1 MTKLVGGDGRTH
13 IESRLMRESLQDRGV
28 LSKTES
34 ERDLQI
40 FPDVSLVSIG
50 GQSIFDRG
58 KDAILP
64 LVDELAAAKR
74 RHKFVIGVGGGT
86 RVRHTVSIAMDLG
99 LPTGGIAQLVGAME
113 ELNAI
118 LLNALLAPHGSM
130 PMQRDH
136 FWDLPLYFDAGIT
149 PIAISVPPFH
159 FWEPPPLEGA
169 VPMHGSDFGLF
180 QLAEVL
186 GMKQLI
192 FVKDED
198 GLYDKDP
205 KRHAD
210 AKHIPKIALEELVK
224 NPPKENILERD
235 LRDVLGVG
243 VALRILVVQAV
254 LVLDEDQLLH
264 AEHLG
269 ELEQPEVRAVH
280 RHRAFEWRR
289 LPEVKR
295 RDRDRDRR
303 DAGIEV
309 QRQIP
314 EVIALHRHRAVR
326 REQRVQEDRVQLLHR
341 ADELGDAAG
350 RKPEVHRD
358 RDGVAHSRAAAD
370 ADH

>member
-1 MTKLVGGDGRTH
+1 MTKLVSGDGRTH
-13 IESRLMRESLQDRGV
+13 IQSRLMRESLQDRSV
-28 LSKTES
+28 LSQTDS

-64 LVDELAAAKR
+64 LVAEIAEVKK
-74 RHKFVIGVGGGT
+74 RHKMLIGVGGGT

-159 FWEPPPLEGA
+159 LWEPPPIEGA

-186 GMKQLI
+186 GMKQVI
-192 FVKDED
+192 YVKDED

-210 AKHIPKIALEELVK
+210 AKKYGRITLEELLA
-224 NPPKENILERD
+224 NPPQENILDEEMFRTWAEAKNLKRIVIVNGLVPGQLAKALD
-235 LRDVLGVG
+235 GEDVGT
-243 VALRILVVQAV
+243 
-254 LVLDEDQLLH
+254 
-264 AEHLG
+264 
-269 ELEQPEVRAVH
+269 
-280 RHRAFEWRR
+280 
-289 LPEVKR
+289 
-295 RDRDRDRR
+295 
-303 DAGIEV
+303 
-309 QRQIP
+309 
-314 EVIALHRHRAVR
+314 VITK
-326 REQRVQEDRVQLLHR
+326 
-341 ADELGDAAG
+341 GGAA
-350 RKPEVHRD
+350 
-358 RDGVAHSRAAAD
+358 
-370 ADH
+370 

>member
-13 IESRLMRESLQDRGV
+13 IQSRLMRESLQDRKV
-28 LSKTES
+28 LSKTDS

-64 LVDELAAAKR
+64 LVAEIAEVKK
-74 RHKFVIGVGGGT
+74 RHKMVIGVGGGT
-86 RVRHTVSIAMDLG
+86 RVRHTMSIAMDLG

-186 GMKQLI
+186 GMKQVI
-192 FVKDED
+192 YVKDED
-198 GLYDKDP
+198 GLYNKDP
-205 KRHAD
+205 KKHAD
-210 AKHIPKIALEELVK
+210 AKKYGRITLEELIA
-224 NPPKENILERD
+224 NPPQENILDEEMFRTWAEAKNLKRVVIVNGLVPGQLTKALD
-235 LRDVLGVG
+235 GEDVGT
-243 VALRILVVQAV
+243 
-254 LVLDEDQLLH
+254 
-264 AEHLG
+264 
-269 ELEQPEVRAVH
+269 
-280 RHRAFEWRR
+280 
-289 LPEVKR
+289 
-295 RDRDRDRR
+295 
-303 DAGIEV
+303 
-309 QRQIP
+309 
-314 EVIALHRHRAVR
+314 VITKGGA
-326 REQRVQEDRVQLLHR
+326 
-341 ADELGDAAG
+341 
-350 RKPEVHRD
+350 
-358 RDGVAHSRAAAD
+358 S
-370 ADH
+370 

>member
-1 MTKLVGGDGRTH
+1 MAKLVGGDGRTH
-13 IESRLMRESLQDRGV
+13 IQSRLMRESLQDRNV
-28 LSKTES
+28 LSKTDS

-40 FPDVSLVSIG
+40 FPDASLISIG

-64 LVDELAAAKR
+64 LVAELAEVKR
-74 RHKFVIGVGGGT
+74 RHKIVIGVGGGT

-186 GMKQLI
+186 GMKQVI
-192 FVKDED
+192 YVKDED

-205 KRHAD
+205 KKHED
-210 AKHIPKIALEELVK
+210 AKKYGRVTLDQLLA
-224 NPPKENILERD
+224 NPPTENILDEELFRTWAEAKNLKRIVIVNGLVPGQLTKALD
-235 LRDVLGVG
+235 GEDVGT
-243 VALRILVVQAV
+243 
-254 LVLDEDQLLH
+254 
-264 AEHLG
+264 
-269 ELEQPEVRAVH
+269 
-280 RHRAFEWRR
+280 
-289 LPEVKR
+289 
-295 RDRDRDRR
+295 
-303 DAGIEV
+303 
-309 QRQIP
+309 
-314 EVIALHRHRAVR
+314 VITKGGA
-326 REQRVQEDRVQLLHR
+326 
-341 ADELGDAAG
+341 
-350 RKPEVHRD
+350 P
-358 RDGVAHSRAAAD
+358 
-370 ADH
+370 

>member
-13 IESRLMRESLQDRGV
+13 IESRLMRESLQDRKV
-28 LSKTES
+28 LSKTDS

-169 VPMHGSDFGLF
+169 VPMHGSDFGMF
-180 QLAEVL
+180 QMAEVL
-186 GMKQLI
+186 GMKQAI
-192 FVKDED
+192 YVKDED
-198 GLYDKDP
+198 GLYTKDP
-205 KRHAD
+205 KRHPD
-210 AKHIPKIALEELVK
+210 AKLIPKITLAELIA
-224 NPPKENILERD
+224 NPPAENILDEELYRTWAEAKNIKRVVIVNG
-235 LRDVLGVG
+235 LKPGQLTRALAGEDVGT
-243 VALRILVVQAV
+243 
-254 LVLDEDQLLH
+254 
-264 AEHLG
+264 
-269 ELEQPEVRAVH
+269 
-280 RHRAFEWRR
+280 
-289 LPEVKR
+289 
-295 RDRDRDRR
+295 
-303 DAGIEV
+303 
-309 QRQIP
+309 
-314 EVIALHRHRAVR
+314 VITKEA
-326 REQRVQEDRVQLLHR
+326 
-341 ADELGDAAG
+341 
-350 RKPEVHRD
+350 P
-358 RDGVAHSRAAAD
+358 
-370 ADH
+370 

>member
-1 MTKLVGGDGRTH
+1 MTKLVSGDGRTH
-13 IESRLMRESLQDRGV
+13 IQSRLMRESLQDRSV
-28 LSKTES
+28 LQKTDS

-64 LVDELAAAKR
+64 LVAELAEVKK
-74 RHKFVIGVGGGT
+74 RHKMVVGVGGGT

-159 FWEPPPLEGA
+159 LWEPPPLEGA

-180 QLAEVL
+180 QMAEVL
-186 GMKQLI
+186 GMKQVI

-205 KRHAD
+205 KKHAD
-210 AKHIPKIALEELVK
+210 AKKYGKVTLEQLLEK
-224 NPPKENILERD
+224 PPQENILDEELYRTWAEAKNIKRVVIVNG
-235 LRDVLGVG
+235 LVPGQLTK
-243 VALRILVVQAV
+243 AL
-254 LVLDEDQLLH
+254 D
-264 AEHLG
+264 G
-269 ELEQPEVRAVH
+269 E
-280 RHRAFEWRR
+280 
-289 LPEVKR
+289 
-295 RDRDRDRR
+295 
-303 DAGIEV
+303 DAGT
-309 QRQIP
+309 
-314 EVIALHRHRAVR
+314 VITK
-326 REQRVQEDRVQLLHR
+326 
-341 ADELGDAAG
+341 GGAA
-350 RKPEVHRD
+350 
-358 RDGVAHSRAAAD
+358 
-370 ADH
+370 